1 MPLPASTHPSHPHP
15 QAALPDDF
23 AFHPNTWLLPDEGQL
38 FLQAL
43 HRARARSMGLAAAS
57 SGDLIGGSKGQYFL
71 ARDVYLSGA
80 PTDLAPDQR
89 AANGPPPPMLALRPP
104 SSRRLASPGSP
115 PLRRLPTYILKPSSG
130 AMGRNIHLVQLPEH
144 IPQDAA
150 LEGAVAQQYIDRPLL
165 LDGRKFDCRVYVLV
179 RSVWP
184 LELHVYQVGSGSVCW
199 WALTLSGAQALSELA
214 VSSKSLLS

>member
-1 MPLPASTHPSHPHP
+1 MSGKNNRTYLPNFQIIAKTRSATRINKKKTFK
-15 QAALPDDF
+15 QMKKY
-23 AFHPNTWLLPDEGQL
+23 PN
-38 FLQAL
+38 
-43 HRARARSMGLAAAS
+43 
-57 SGDLIGGSKGQYFL
+57 
-71 ARDVYLSGA
+71 
-80 PTDLAPDQR
+80 
-89 AANGPPPPMLALRPP
+89 
-104 SSRRLASPGSP
+104 SP

-179 RSVWP
+179 RTVWP